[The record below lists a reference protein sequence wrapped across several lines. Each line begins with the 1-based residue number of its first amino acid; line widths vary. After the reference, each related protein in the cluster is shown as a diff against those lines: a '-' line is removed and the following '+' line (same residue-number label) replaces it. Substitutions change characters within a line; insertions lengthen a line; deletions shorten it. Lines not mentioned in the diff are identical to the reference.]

1 MRIKDVMQNFS
12 CITSFDLCHELP
24 TRFYNL
30 LSTGFAVG
38 YDPSVMIKTIEWTE
52 EGIVMIDQRLLPAEE
67 LYPVFK
73 THEEVAVAIE
83 EMVIRGAPA
92 IGVAAAM
99 GIALGTKNSSASTLE
114 ELERDFNKASDRLA
128 KTRPTAVNLFWAVKR
143 MGDVFNEAKQVNPS
157 IETLKQRLIEE
168 SIKIHEEDVESNKRL
183 GRFGA
188 ELLPQDATVLTHC
201 NAGAL
206 ATAGYGTAL
215 GVIRAAIEAG
225 KTVNVIADETRP
237 FLQGARL
244 TAWELAKDDIP
255 VTLITDNMAGHFMKS
270 GSVNCVV
277 VGADRIA
284 ANGDVANKIGTYMVA
299 LAAQANNVPFYVAAP
314 LSTID
319 LALQS
324 GDEIPIESRVITEV
338 THIRGNQISPDGI
351 QVANPAFDV
360 TPNRYIA
367 AIITD
372 AGIARAP
379 YEESLK
385 ALFQSQQPSNNS

>member
-1 MRIKDVMQNFS
+1 
-12 CITSFDLCHELP
+12 
-24 TRFYNL
+24 
-30 LSTGFAVG
+30 
-38 YDPSVMIKTIEWTE
+38 MIKTIEWTE
-52 EGIVMIDQRLLPAEE
+52 DGVVMIDQRRLPAEE
-67 LYPVFK
+67 LYPLFK
-73 THEEVAVAIE
+73 TYEEVAVAIE

-99 GIALGTKNSSASTLE
+99 GIALGTKQSEATTLD
-114 ELERDFNKASDRLA
+114 ELERDFNQASERIA
-128 KTRPTAVNLFWAVKR
+128 KTRPTAVNLFWAVERMRWLFDKVKR
-143 MGDVFNEAKQVNPS
+143 EGAS
-157 IETLKQRLIEE
+157 IEAIKFKLINE
-168 SIKIHEEDVESNKRL
+168 SLDIHEADIESNKRM

-188 ELLPQDATVLTHC
+188 ELLPDKATVLTHC

-215 GVIRAAIEAG
+215 GVIRAAVEAG

-244 TAWELAKDDIP
+244 TAWELAKDNIP

-270 GSVNCVV
+270 GNINAVV

-284 ANGDVANKIGTYMVA
+284 ANGDTANKIGTYMVA

-319 LALQS
+319 MTLKS

-338 THIRGNQISPDGI
+338 THIGGKQIVPDGI
-351 QVANPAFDV
+351 NVANPAFDV
-360 TPNRYIA
+360 TPNQYIA

-372 AGIARAP
+372 AGVARP
-379 YEESLK
+379 PFSESLK
-385 ALFQSQQPSNNS
+385 ALFEADKQKTAGGEQ